1 MSQNL
6 QDLIQILQSN
16 NFKAECPNCNGKM
29 DLSEA
34 DLFDAEFFKF
44 EGTSLIN
51 AKYDFRK
58 EPKLVLN
65 NRELQILKTTNKNV
79 KFGFN
84 RTEDNFFKA
93 QPWGRF

>member
-1 MSQNL
+1 
-6 QDLIQILQSN
+6 
-16 NFKAECPNCNGKM
+16 M

-34 DLFDAEFFKF
+34 DLFDAEIFKF

-51 AKYDFRK
+51 AKYDFRN